1 VQVAPAYFV
10 ADLGGAVD
18 VLEGP
23 DHAIQGYGRKAFAE
37 VARDCDAATT
47 GLALDILIS
56 GSYASFLVDSEF
68 EKIPFEQTKDEILDR
83 YRYFNFPL
91 KEMFQTPTLAKDRIA
106 EVRDLLKQ
114 DLTEICDDKENNV
127 DRFILR
133 QRVWRHIL
141 PSQQWQRLLVEDVSP
156 TSSNKVIDLLWSFRS
171 RERENFALTRKLLS
185 LLDLSLM
192 EIPYQGTLLPVSV
205 PVDFW
210 ESATA
215 IEAKKESL
223 YRNVYHATNGQVYLP
238 YERYYT
244 NFDEWQRV
252 DTHWTEALD
261 HYLLSDQSRLIS
273 GYVRRDWI
281 KKIIEEQRT
290 GAAAN
295 FARINVLIS
304 LELML
309 RRFS

>member
-1 VQVAPAYFV
+1 MPTEMRSETTAYTWGAKRHSDEVAIAEKISKRAGIDWRFVQVAPAYFV

-18 VLEGP
+18 VLEGH

-68 EKIPFEQTKDEILDR
+68 EKIPFEQIKDEILDR

-133 QRVWRHIL
+133 
-141 PSQQWQRLLVEDVSP
+141 
-156 TSSNKVIDLLWSFRS
+156 
-171 RERENFALTRKLLS
+171 
-185 LLDLSLM
+185 
-192 EIPYQGTLLPVSV
+192 
-205 PVDFW
+205 
-210 ESATA
+210 
-215 IEAKKESL
+215 
-223 YRNVYHATNGQVYLP
+223 
-238 YERYYT
+238 
-244 NFDEWQRV
+244 
-252 DTHWTEALD
+252 
-261 HYLLSDQSRLIS
+261 
-273 GYVRRDWI
+273 
-281 KKIIEEQRT
+281 
-290 GAAAN
+290 
-295 FARINVLIS
+295 
-304 LELML
+304 
-309 RRFS
+309 